1 MKVCMITS
9 YPPVNDG
16 VGDCSAEL
24 VRSLKKLYKN
34 LDIRII
40 THKSKVKSTNKVSR
54 ILTQKKSS
62 RTVLQIVK
70 EILGLSYALPEAFKT
85 WKILANFKP
94 KILHIQYEPGLY
106 NLFFS
111 PIVVFFAKLK
121 GIKTLVTLHGRDYFP
136 LNIFHRIFLYS
147 IVDKIIVHTETHKKI
162 LPDQKKV
169 HVVPMGIN
177 RLGKNKKNKFKRNL
191 LFFGYLSP
199 HKGLENLLL
208 SFKEVL
214 TAFPDAKLLIYGPIN
229 PIHEAEIKY
238 KNKIIGLAKDL
249 GISKS
254 VKFTFKFTP
263 RKMLPKIDS
272 KISVF
277 PYLKSYSAGQ
287 SAAVLDSI
295 AAGKAVIVTK
305 VPGLYENVKNGKNG
319 IVIEPG
325 DNKKLIESMK
335 LLLSKPKMVEKISR
349 NNLKLAK
356 SRTWDHIA
364 KKLFNIY
371 TTF

>member
-121 GIKTLVTLHGRDYFP
+121 
-136 LNIFHRIFLYS
+136 
-147 IVDKIIVHTETHKKI
+147 
-162 LPDQKKV
+162 
-169 HVVPMGIN
+169 
-177 RLGKNKKNKFKRNL
+177 
-191 LFFGYLSP
+191 
-199 HKGLENLLL
+199 
-208 SFKEVL
+208 
-214 TAFPDAKLLIYGPIN
+214 
-229 PIHEAEIKY
+229 
-238 KNKIIGLAKDL
+238 
-249 GISKS
+249 
-254 VKFTFKFTP
+254 
-263 RKMLPKIDS
+263 
-272 KISVF
+272 
-277 PYLKSYSAGQ
+277 
-287 SAAVLDSI
+287 
-295 AAGKAVIVTK
+295 
-305 VPGLYENVKNGKNG
+305 
-319 IVIEPG
+319 
-325 DNKKLIESMK
+325 
-335 LLLSKPKMVEKISR
+335 
-349 NNLKLAK
+349 
-356 SRTWDHIA
+356 
-364 KKLFNIY
+364 
-371 TTF
+371 